1 MSVISFLIMVSVFLY
16 GFLFEY
22 KNKSPFFVF
31 YLGLLILV
39 VFPSFMNSFSLGFND
54 YPEIVYVEANL
65 FSALYLLVLCFF
77 RRILTDVL
85 KVKNIWLD
93 FVYYK
98 KDNDFSDLNRIYLFF
113 LALCFL
119 CFIFGLKLFSFSALM
134 TLNWWDLVR
143 SNSPLVI
150 LGTYLSYVSCG
161 ILISSYYSKN
171 SSDKILSYSLTI
183 IFLCFSVL
191 VLKTRS
197 YVLMFLVPMFLYLM
211 YSKKGVELV
220 KPIVLFIVTVFLF
233 IFARAVRHSN
243 DLNDFLSADIGLSI
257 LDAGQGAESTFIEAF
272 YYFIY
277 NNNNFEGFGNNYT
290 LTRILF
296 FWFPDFKPIEFSY
309 LMHSAY
315 FGSSPSE
322 GLSMHPT
329 VFGDAYANSWWM
341 GAFTYSFFLAIYIS
355 LLELTVRFFDNS
367 RNYFKVIVFSIIS
380 IVSLIFAR
388 GAVYNAFM
396 YSFLPILMLFILLY
410 SFNNILKIRFLK

>member
-1 MSVISFLIMVSVFLY
+1 MILISFLIMFSIFFY
-16 GFLFEY
+16 GLLFEY
-22 KNKSPFFVF
+22 KNKSPFLVF

-39 VFPSFMNSFSLGFND
+39 VFPSFLNSLPLAFRN
-54 YPEIVYVEANL
+54 YPDVVYVEANL

-77 RRILTDVL
+77 RMLLTRIF
-85 KVKNIWLD
+85 KVNNIWLD
-93 FVYYK
+93 FVQYK
-98 KDNDFSDLNRIYLFF
+98 NYNDFSDLNRIYLFF
-113 LALCFL
+113 LSLCFL

-171 SSDKILSYSLTI
+171 KFDKIFSYSLTI

-211 YSKKGVELV
+211 YSKRGIELI
-220 KPIVLFIVTVFLF
+220 KPMIFFLVTVFLF
-233 IFARAVRHSN
+233 VFARAVRHSN
-243 DLNDFLSADIGLSI
+243 DLNDFLTADIGLSI

-277 NNNNFEGFGNNYT
+277 NNNNFEGFDKNYT

-315 FGSSPSE
+315 FGSSPNE

-329 VFGDAYANSWWM
+329 VFGDAYANSWWL
-341 GAFTYSFFLAIYIS
+341 GAFIYSSFLALYIS
-355 LLELTVRFFDNS
+355 LLELMVRFFDNS
-367 RNYFKVIVFSIIS
+367 RKYFKVIVFSIIS

-396 YSFLPILMLFILLY
+396 YSFLPIMMLFILIY
-410 SFNNILKIRFLK
+410 SFNNIFKLRFLK